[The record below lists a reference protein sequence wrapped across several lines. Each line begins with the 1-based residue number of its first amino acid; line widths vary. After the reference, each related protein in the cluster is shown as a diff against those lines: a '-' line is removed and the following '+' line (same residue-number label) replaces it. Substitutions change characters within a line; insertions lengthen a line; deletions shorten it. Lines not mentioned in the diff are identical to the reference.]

1 MTNKKLAS
9 MLGDVTSLIEN
20 VTVRLG
26 LLIRATNGLKDS
38 VASSK
43 IKVPEP
49 NCLKVP
55 RMLRN

>member
-1 MTNKKLAS
+1 